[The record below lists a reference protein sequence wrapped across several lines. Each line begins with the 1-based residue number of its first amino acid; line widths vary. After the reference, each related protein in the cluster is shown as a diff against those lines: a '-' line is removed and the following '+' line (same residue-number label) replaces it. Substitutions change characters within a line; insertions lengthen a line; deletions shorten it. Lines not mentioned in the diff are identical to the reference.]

1 MAEYFNKSL
10 SKNETISYPWDIR
23 IKDTESVTIIPGLVG
38 GILCTNY
45 NNTFAVNLDDPN
57 VTYYAKIIL
66 TTDGQNIVSGNIVI
80 DKQIPK
86 PQKIVKD
93 GISDSIEILFGIINN
108 RLTYNLYKSNI
119 SAIVQRIY
127 TIAKTSVNPGQPLY
141 DIYYKLVF

>member
-1 MAEYFNKSL
+1 MAEYFNKFL
-10 SKNETISYPWDIR
+10 SKNETTLYPWDIR
-23 IKDTESVTIIPGLVG
+23 IQDTKSVTIIPGLVA

-45 NNTFAVNLDDPN
+45 NNTFTVNLDSLDQ
-57 VTYYAKIIL
+57 TYYAKIIL
-66 TTDGQNIVSGNIVI
+66 TTDGQNIVSGKIVI
-80 DKQIPK
+80 DTQIPK
-86 PQKIVKD
+86 PQKIVKN

-119 SAIVQRIY
+119 LATIQRTF